1 MHVYAV
7 VLVRGMIMIISVR
20 IEQDGEVKKVV
31 VEAEEQVMKLSLGV
45 AAAVA
50 REMLRKLKKDKG

>member
-1 MHVYAV
+1 
-7 VLVRGMIMIISVR
+7 MIMIISVR